1 MCIRDSIHE
10 STQSELV
17 NELRKLVSSVR
28 TADFDERI
36 SQGKPLTDLIQQ
48 IRAIREDL
56 SSYQVGGERMQA
68 GLRPQE
74 HFFRPDT
81 GKDYDLKACNLK
93 SFSRTAQS

>member
-1 MCIRDSIHE
+1 MNKEPDSHSHE

-48 IRAIREDL
+48 IREIREDL
-56 SSYQVGGERMQA
+56 SSYQVDGERMQA

-74 HFFRPDT
+74 HFFRPILERIT
-81 GKDYDLKACNLK
+81 I
-93 SFSRTAQS
+93 

>member
-1 MCIRDSIHE
+1 MSIEPNPDSHE

-36 SQGKPLTDLIQQ
+36 GEGKPLTDLIQQ

-56 SSYQVGGERMQA
+56 SSYLVFVE
-68 GLRPQE
+68 
-74 HFFRPDT
+74 
-81 GKDYDLKACNLK
+81 
-93 SFSRTAQS
+93 